1 MTAAAFMTPGGGI
14 VARDWGLAA
23 LYIEQ
28 TSSQQ
33 WPALEHWPFSNI
45 QAVTTLTAASLTMAD
60 DEMLSLVTG
69 HHNAMRSEELTQQA
83 H

>member
-1 MTAAAFMTPGGGI
+1 MTPGGGI
-14 VARDWGLAA
+14 VARDWGLGA

-45 QAVTTLTAASLTMAD
+45 QAVTLTMAD